1 MHNED
6 EKWRSSDMVTLWE
19 KATGEGRAEGIA
31 EGRAE
36 GIAETEAKFAKREEL
51 ARALSAKGRIDEY
64 VEALSDEKL
73 MERLLSEEGLS

>member
-1 MHNED
+1 MI
-6 EKWRSSDMVTLWE
+6 TLRE
-19 KATGEGRAEGIA
+19 KAAIAGRA

-36 GIAETEAKFAKREEL
+36 GIAEVEAKYAKREGL
-51 ARALSAKGRIDEY
+51 AKALSAKGRIDEY

>member
-6 EKWRSSDMVTLWE
+6 EEWRSSDMVTLWE
-19 KATGEGRAEGIA
+19 KATGEGRA

-64 VEALSDEKL
+64 IEALSDEKL
-73 MERLLSEEGLS
+73 MEKLLSEEGLS

>member
-1 MHNED
+1 MI
-6 EKWRSSDMVTLWE
+6 TLRE
-19 KATGEGRAEGIA
+19 KAAIAGRAEGIA

-36 GIAETEAKFAKREEL
+36 GIAEVEAKYAKREGL
-51 ARALSAKGRIDEY
+51 AKALSAKGRIDEY